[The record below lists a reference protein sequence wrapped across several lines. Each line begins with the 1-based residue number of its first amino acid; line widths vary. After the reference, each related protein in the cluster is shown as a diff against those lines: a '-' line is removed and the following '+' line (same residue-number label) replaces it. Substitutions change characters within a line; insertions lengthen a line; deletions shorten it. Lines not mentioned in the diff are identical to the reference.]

1 MSSQNDAHSEL
12 DDPGVDLGKA
22 LAPLH
27 HWTMPKLTSPSE
39 RELALKRLPSGCLY
53 LPRTWRRRCKLA
65 PSLSLSPLHECDIH
79 RSCLYRR
86 HCHSF
91 FFALSIVPRDSYS
104 LSHSFP
110 NTDSRFVPCDHLLWS
125 RIPPPVIPYP
135 KGPGSNQKSLD
146 FKYRIHN
153 GLVDLLNNLHAVEG
167 GHISRDKEFDKA
179 ASTTCSLRS
188 RSTHP

>member
-22 LAPLH
+22 LAALH

-91 FFALSIVPRDSYS
+91 FFTLSIVPRDSYS

-110 NTDSRFVPCDHLLWS
+110 TSTQDSF
-125 RIPPPVIPYP
+125 
-135 KGPGSNQKSLD
+135 
-146 FKYRIHN
+146 
-153 GLVDLLNNLHAVEG
+153 LV
-167 GHISRDKEFDKA
+167 
-179 ASTTCSLRS
+179 TTCCGAGFHHPSFLTQKAQART
-188 RSTHP
+188 RNPSTSNTEFIMDW